1 MANPALRRRQLA
13 RTCKKYGLLIQPN
26 ALPILIEEMESRD
39 HGNIDGGTSTF
50 GDFLTVLQTKLSR
63 STSASAANLVTLD
76 LVERVLLEEQQE
88 QQQQQA
94 QVLAAKAKQDAK
106 LKKRKQ
112 QQQKIL
118 IQNEQDDE
126 DEEIE
131 ETSSNNNNY
140 NSLVAV
146 SSKSKLKSKVLSSS
160 SLVPSVSSSSN
171 SRSNITTTNNKKS
184 KLWKVI
190 SAFETPKLV
199 YDSMRKQFRYEQGSA
214 SSSLMGSSQDIMTM
228 RIQRYELV
236 KQKVD
241 RSRQEQRLSY
251 LTTIDRLLGT
261 KNNHTQHFNNN
272 NTTGKDK
279 NNKLSLLGMLKSNPS
294 LRCLELEDP
303 TGCVPLRID
312 LLLDNNNDNNDY
324 DNDNND
330 IIGCDVDTTGIYL
343 EGSMVLVKGN
353 HEESTLLTT
362 NSEDNDG
369 TVFRCTSI
377 ELAPIEV
384 KSITKLHLPPSPYS
398 YDDDFNNSGGG
409 RSSQSNSSSP
419 LPIYSLSNLSLDDPD
434 CIDRL
439 EFVIDRMIQ
448 GNKKKRSSSSM
459 EIDDEDQDEE
469 NVPDSILVLFG
480 DFCTESTT
488 SSQALDELASVLQ
501 HKNIPSKHSILLI
514 PGPNDVGSN
523 ACWPL
528 PAWNKKNIPSSMH
541 PFLAASNSNTS
552 NISTKRM
559 RDNNNN
565 NASSLKGGNVY
576 LCSNPCRLEC
586 ADGRQVVLLR
596 KDLIRE
602 SLQHQVLAD
611 ADSIA
616 YSNAKAAA
624 SARGSARGSSQSQ
637 SHPSSPSLTSRIIH
651 HALSQGHLSPSS
663 SSQQAAS
670 TSCAPIYWNYDHSM
684 TLYPLPDLMIVGLD
698 PEYLDTGFDNNT
710 ESEVGGRTVGC
721 RVVSPAS
728 KPSQN
733 EWECSLT
740 TLRSNKKGNKLKLD
754 VEFLKNNDDDDDD
767 SDSDDDDVE
776 EGEKEKQDQENQ
788 NDEEIYENYHMLGGT
803 QTQQSQVS
811 AY

>member
-26 ALPILIEEMESRD
+26 ALPLLIEEMESRD
-39 HGNIDGGTSTF
+39 GIDGTF

-63 STSASAANLVTLD
+63 SSAPTKLVTLD

-94 QVLAAKAKQDAK
+94 QLLAAKAKQDAK
-106 LKKRKQ
+106 LKKK
-112 QQQKIL
+112 QQKIL
-118 IQNEQDDE
+118 IQNEDDE
-126 DEEIE
+126 DNEDVVKEEEEEEEKEKE
-131 ETSSNNNNY
+131 ETSNNY

-146 SSKSKLKSKVLSSS
+146 SSKSKLNKSKVS
-160 SLVPSVSSSSN
+160 SLVPSVRSSSSSSN
-171 SRSNITTTNNKKS
+171 TSKKS

-190 SAFETPKLV
+190 SAFDTPKLV
-199 YDSMRKQFRYEQGSA
+199 YDSMRKQFRYDGSTSSA
-214 SSSLMGSSQDIMTM
+214 SNLMGSSQDIMNM

-241 RSRQEQRLSY
+241 RYRQEQRLSY

-261 KNNHTQHFNNN
+261 KNKNTN
-272 NTTGKDK
+272 NTTSTSGK
-279 NNKLSLLGMLKSNPS
+279 NELSLLGMLKSNPS

-312 LLLDNNNDNNDY
+312 LLLNNNDDNND
-324 DNDNND
+324 DNDND

-353 HEESTLLTT
+353 HEESSLLTT

-377 ELAPIEV
+377 ELAPIEL

-398 YDDDFNNSGGG
+398 YDDDLNSGG
-409 RSSQSNSSSP
+409 RSQSNSKNKNVDP
-419 LPIYSLSNLSLDDPD
+419 PIPIYSLSNLSLDDPD

-439 EFVIDRMIQ
+439 EIVIDRMIQ
-448 GNKKKRSSSSM
+448 GNKKKKKSSSSM
-459 EIDDEDQDEE
+459 EIDDEDQDENE
-469 NVPDSILVLFG
+469 NDNDNVPDSILILFG
-480 DFCTESTT
+480 NFCTESTT
-488 SSQALDELASVLQ
+488 SSQALDELAGVLQ
-501 HKNIPSKHSILLI
+501 SKNIPSKHSILLI

-528 PAWNKKNIPSSMH
+528 PAWNKKNTPSSIH
-541 PFLAASNSNTS
+541 PFLASNSNSS
-552 NISTKRM
+552 NINTTRM

-565 NASSLKGGNVY
+565 AWSSKGGNVY

-616 YSNAKAAA
+616 YSNAKAALGH
-624 SARGSARGSSQSQ
+624 GSSQSQSQ
-637 SHPSSPSLTSRIIH
+637 SHPSSPSLTSRVIH

-698 PEYLDTGFDNNT
+698 PEYLDTGFDNID
-710 ESEVGGRTVGC
+710 SEVGGRNVGC

-767 SDSDDDDVE
+767 DDSDSDDDDVE
-776 EGEKEKQDQENQ
+776 EGEKGKQDQENQ
-788 NDEEIYENYHMLGGT
+788 KDEDIYENYHMLGGT

>member
-39 HGNIDGGTSTF
+39 HGNIDGGSTTF

-63 STSASAANLVTLD
+63 SSSASTANLVTLD

-94 QVLAAKAKQDAK
+94 QLLAAKAKQDAK

-126 DEEIE
+126 EEEID

-146 SSKSKLKSKVLSSS
+146 SSKSKLKSST
-160 SLVPSVSSSSN
+160 LVPSVSRSSN
-171 SRSNITTTNNKKS
+171 SSSRSSNITNNKKS

-261 KNNHTQHFNNN
+261 KNNHTQLFNNN
-272 NTTGKDK
+272 STSSSSASE
-279 NNKLSLLGMLKSNPS
+279 LSLLGMLKSNPS

-312 LLLDNNNDNNDY
+312 LLLDNDN
-324 DNDNND
+324 NDNND

-409 RSSQSNSSSP
+409 RSQSNSSSP

-439 EFVIDRMIQ
+439 EFVIDRMVQ

-459 EIDDEDQDEE
+459 EIVDDEDQEDEN

-501 HKNIPSKHSILLI
+501 DKNIPSKHSILLI

-565 NASSLKGGNVY
+565 ASSLKGGNVY

-616 YSNAKAAA
+616 YSNAKAA
-624 SARGSARGSSQSQ
+624 SARGSSRASSQSQ

-710 ESEVGGRTVGC
+710 ESEVGSRNVGC

-740 TLRSNKKGNKLKLD
+740 ILRSIGVLKKLK
-754 VEFLKNNDDDDDD
+754 
-767 SDSDDDDVE
+767 
-776 EGEKEKQDQENQ
+776 
-788 NDEEIYENYHMLGGT
+788 
-803 QTQQSQVS
+803 
-811 AY
+811 A